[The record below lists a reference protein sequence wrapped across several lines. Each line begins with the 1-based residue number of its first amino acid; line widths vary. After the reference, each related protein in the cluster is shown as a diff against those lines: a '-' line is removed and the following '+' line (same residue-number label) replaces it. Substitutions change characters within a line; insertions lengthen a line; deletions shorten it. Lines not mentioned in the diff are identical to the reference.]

1 MLKGLG
7 ICPGLAMARVLVL
20 KEQTHVISDA
30 LLPEQEIEKEL
41 ARFSHALEQA
51 LAENDALYEKARAEM
66 SEDVAAI
73 FLAHREMLDD
83 EYAVVAPIRAA
94 IRENRFCAARA
105 VDEVMD
111 GIIACFESMDD
122 EYMRARAADAR

>member
-51 LAENDALYEKARAEM
+51 LAKTMRCM
-66 SEDVAAI
+66 KR
-73 FLAHREMLDD
+73 RERRCPRM
-83 EYAVVAPIRAA
+83 
-94 IRENRFCAARA
+94 
-105 VDEVMD
+105 
-111 GIIACFESMDD
+111 
-122 EYMRARAADAR
+122 